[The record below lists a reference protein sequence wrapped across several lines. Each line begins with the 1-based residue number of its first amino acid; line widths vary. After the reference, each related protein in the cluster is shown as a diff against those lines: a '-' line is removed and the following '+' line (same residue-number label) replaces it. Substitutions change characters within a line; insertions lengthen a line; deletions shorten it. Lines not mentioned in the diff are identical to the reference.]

1 MTATEIILS
10 VYDCLISKR
19 RGGVIP
25 IALRPKS
32 VVGTVQDDPF
42 DCWVGDELKRDSFPK
57 SFNIYH
63 SGALTTPD
71 ITIRDS
77 VSGLIVGL
85 EIKKLIMGRNGRDP
99 RGLTMDYNSSLPCGR
114 AFVKIGDETVVVPC
128 FYLFALLDA
137 DSRNIATLIL
147 LDGDFLNYD
156 LDLYKEAKY
165 SNFSEYGHG
174 PYGEGSVRHRKMYTY
189 PNPLNSQ
196 IKDFYGQFLLVMKK
210 ADALSCALAAY
221 VHKQII
227 RTDKQGNSF
236 YYYAVDKTSPRR
248 NENETIKTVRDIFYG
263 CKVRTSKER
272 TAYMPTIPTV
282 EEKKC

>member
-1 MTATEIILS
+1 
-10 VYDCLISKR
+10 
-19 RGGVIP
+19 
-25 IALRPKS
+25 
-32 VVGTVQDDPF
+32 
-42 DCWVGDELKRDSFPK
+42 
-57 SFNIYH
+57 
-63 SGALTTPD
+63 
-71 ITIRDS
+71 
-77 VSGLIVGL
+77 
-85 EIKKLIMGRNGRDP
+85 MGRNGRDP

-137 DSRNIATLIL
+137 DSRNIVTMIL

-165 SNFSEYGHG
+165 SNFSEYNHG

-189 PNPLNSQ
+189 PNPLNSR
-196 IKDFYGQFLLVMKK
+196 IKDFHGQFLLVLKK
-210 ADALSCALAAY
+210 ADALSCALADC

-248 NENETIKTVRDIFYG
+248 GKDEDIETVRDIFEG
-263 CKVRTSKER
+263 CKVRAGKER
-272 TAYMPTIPTV
+272 TAYIPTIPAV
-282 EEKKC
+282 EEK

>member
-19 RGGVIP
+19 RGGGIP

-42 DCWVGDELKRDSFPK
+42 DCWVKDELEELLPK
-57 SFNIYH
+57 SFDIYH

-71 ITIRDS
+71 ITIRDRET
-77 VSGLIVGL
+77 GQIVGI
-85 EIKKLIMGRNGRDP
+85 EIKKPIMGRNGRDP
-99 RGLTMDYNSSLPCGR
+99 RGLTMDYNGSLPCGR

-128 FYLFALLDA
+128 FYLFALLNT
-137 DSRNIATLIL
+137 DSNNIATMTL

-156 LDLYKEAKY
+156 FNLYKDAKY
-165 SNFSEYGHG
+165 SNYSEYEHG

-189 PNPLNSQ
+189 PNPLNSR
-196 IKDFYGQFLLVMKK
+196 IKDFHGQFLLVLKK
-210 ADALSCALAAY
+210 ADALSCALADY

-236 YYYAVDKTSPRR
+236 YYYAVDKTSPRK
-248 NENETIKTVRDIFYG
+248 NDGETIETVRDIFEG
-263 CKVRTSKER
+263 CKTRAGKER
-272 TAYMPTIPTV
+272 TVYMPTIPIV